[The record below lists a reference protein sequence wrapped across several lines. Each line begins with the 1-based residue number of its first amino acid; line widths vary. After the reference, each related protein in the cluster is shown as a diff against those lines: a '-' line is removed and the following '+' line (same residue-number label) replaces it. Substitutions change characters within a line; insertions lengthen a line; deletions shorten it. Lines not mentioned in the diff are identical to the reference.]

1 MENENPT
8 AGQTPVPDALDLISR
23 LIDTVEP
30 AQLVAVHCMDEAA
43 KVLFWNSG
51 CAELYGIA
59 PQDALGRPLAS
70 LLTFER
76 GAEHAQAL
84 ADAWRSGRAKP
95 AQDWQV
101 GTAGGR
107 RLWVSSTLF
116 PVAQDGK
123 VQQVFCVDV
132 DITARRLEEE
142 ALRAAGI
149 NFRQMYLRSSDAILM
164 LQGDRVTD
172 LNPAA
177 MQLFKCVSRE
187 QMVGHR
193 LHDFSTLQQSGKQ
206 LPGDQPDAEA
216 GGRSGS
222 SSDDLAASR
231 SGEAPEVL
239 AGSRSGEPP
248 EALAGSRSGSP
259 RNSQTASRSGSPDDS
274 RGASRSGGSPDVR
287 SDSRRDGRAGSQTD
301 GQTDGRIDGRIDSR
315 IDSRID
321 RRIDGQAG
329 GQDHGGSD
337 SSLRYDWRFLNCA
350 GEAFWAEVL
359 MTSISLDHGYLFYVV
374 VRDITARKQAER
386 TLHLAAQV
394 FENCRDAI
402 VLTDRAKRIIAVN
415 RSFTLITGYPAEA
428 MQGRPLKMRRDGV
441 GADDFQ
447 HLVWQEM
454 DATGHWQG
462 EVSCRRRDGGLFPG
476 WLSLTTIRD
485 SADRVSNYMGML
497 SDITDRKRSEDHT
510 RHLAEHDFLTD
521 LPNRVLL
528 LDRLSLALAA
538 ARRNHTMLAI
548 LFIDLDR
555 FKEVNDTLGHHV
567 GDELLKEIAQ
577 RLVKC
582 VRGADTV
589 SRQGGDEFLI
599 ILADIGGVDQAA
611 HVAGSV
617 LSAINQPFQLGPHA
631 LHVSGSVGIS
641 IYPNDGDRIEQL
653 IDNAD
658 VAMYHAKESG
668 RNGFQFFNAD
678 MHAQIAERVQM
689 ENGLRQALRKQE
701 FELAFHAE
709 IDIASGRPVGVEAL
723 LRWRHPELGLLRP
736 ERFMAAAEDAGLM
749 IPIGNWVLQQACLS
763 AQRWH
768 DAGFRVGVAVNLSA
782 AQFAQKNLLSSVGEA
797 LRSAG
802 LAPASLELELT
813 EAIIMKGGSAAHDTL
828 QALHGLGVRL
838 TIDDFGT
845 GYSRLG
851 YLKDY
856 PVDKLK
862 IDQSFVAT
870 LDGNTGVISAIIG
883 MARSLNMLAIA
894 EGVETQEQLDFLR
907 AEGCDLYQGYL
918 ADAQVQ
924 AGPLGKLLAG

>member
-1 MENENPT
+1 MDPQQPNDAPPPPLPG
-8 AGQTPVPDALDLISR
+8 AVPVPDALDLISR

-30 AQLVAVHCMDEAA
+30 SQLVAVHCMDEAGD
-43 KVLFWNSG
+43 VLFWNSS

-59 PQDALGRPLAS
+59 SGDALGRPLSS
-70 LLTFER
+70 LLAYEQ
-76 GAEHAQAL
+76 ADEHARAL
-84 ADAWRSGRAKP
+84 ADAWQSGRAKP
-95 AQDWQV
+95 ARDWQV
-101 GTAGGR
+101 STAGGR

-116 PVAQDGK
+116 PVAQDG
-123 VQQVFCVDV
+123 VVRQIFCVDA
-132 DITARRLEEE
+132 DITARRMEEA
-142 ALRAAGI
+142 ALRAAGA
-149 NFRQMYLRSSDAILM
+149 NFLQLYLRSSDAILM
-164 LQGDRVTD
+164 LQGERITD

-177 MQLFKCVSRE
+177 LALFKCASRE
-187 QMVGHR
+187 HMVGRR
-193 LHDFSTLQQSGKQ
+193 LRDFSTPQPPDGTGMP
-206 LPGDQPDAEA
+206 LPH
-216 GGRSGS
+216 
-222 SSDDLAASR
+222 
-231 SGEAPEVL
+231 
-239 AGSRSGEPP
+239 
-248 EALAGSRSGSP
+248 
-259 RNSQTASRSGSPDDS
+259 
-274 RGASRSGGSPDVR
+274 GADE
-287 SDSRRDGRAGSQTD
+287 
-301 GQTDGRIDGRIDSR
+301 
-315 IDSRID
+315 
-321 RRIDGQAG
+321 
-329 GQDHGGSD
+329 HGHGD
-337 SSLRYDWRFLNCA
+337 SSLRYDWRFLDCA
-350 GEAFWAEVL
+350 GQAFWAEVL
-359 MTSISLDHGYLFYVV
+359 MTSISADHGYLFYVV
-374 VRDITARKQAER
+374 VRDISARKQAER

-402 VLTDRAKRIIAVN
+402 VLTDRERRIIAVN
-415 RSFTLITGYPAEA
+415 RSFTLMTGFPADD
-428 MQGRPLKMRRDGV
+428 MLGRPLRLRRSGV
-441 GADDFQ
+441 HTHDFERQ
-447 HLVWQEM
+447 VWQEM

-462 EVSCRRRDGGLFPG
+462 EVSCSRKSGELFPG

-485 SADRVSNYMGML
+485 SSDRVSNYMGML

-555 FKEVNDTLGHHV
+555 FKAVNDTLGHQV
-567 GDELLKEIAQ
+567 GDELLKEIAA

-611 HVAGSV
+611 HVAGTV
-617 LSAINQPFQLGPHA
+617 LGAIGQPFQLGPHA
-631 LHVSGSVGIS
+631 LHVSGSIGIS
-641 IYPNDGDRIEQL
+641 IYPNDGDGIEQL
-653 IDNAD
+653 IHNAD

-678 MHAQIAERVQM
+678 MHAQIAERVQL
-689 ENGLRQALRKQE
+689 ENGLRQALRAQE
-701 FELAFHAE
+701 FELVFHAE
-709 IDIASGRPVGVEAL
+709 LDIASGAPVGAEAL

-749 IPIGNWVLQQACLS
+749 VPIGNWVLQQACRS

-768 DAGFRVGVAVNLSA
+768 EAGFPLVVAVNLSG
-782 AQFAQKNLLSSVGEA
+782 AQFAQKGLLAGVSEA
-797 LRSAG
+797 LALSG
-802 LAPASLELELT
+802 LKPCWLELELT

-862 IDQSFVAT
+862 IDQSFVHT
-870 LDGNTGVISAIIG
+870 LDGNTALISAIVA
-883 MARSLNMLAIA
+883 MARSLNMVAIA
-894 EGVETQEQLDFLR
+894 EGVETQEQLNFLHSV
-907 AEGCDLYQGYL
+907 GCHQYQGYL
-918 ADAQVQ
+918 ADAQVR
-924 AGPLGKLLAG
+924 ATALGTLLAGYGSA

>member
-1 MENENPT
+1 METEHAS

-30 AQLVAVHCMDEAA
+30 AQLVAVHCVDAA
-43 KVLFWNSG
+43 DKVLFWNSG
-51 CAELYGIA
+51 SAELYGIA
-59 PQDALGRPLAS
+59 PEHALGQPLSS
-70 LLTFER
+70 LLTFAR
-76 GAEHAQAL
+76 DAEHGLAL
-84 ADAWRSGRAKP
+84 GDAWRSGRAKP

-101 GTAGGR
+101 DTASGR
-107 RLWVSSTLF
+107 RLWVSSTMF
-116 PVAQDGK
+116 PVAQDGR

-132 DITARRLEEE
+132 DITLRRLEEE
-142 ALRAAGI
+142 ALRAAGV

-164 LQGDRVTD
+164 MQGDRITD
-172 LNPAA
+172 MNPAA
-177 MQLFKCVSRE
+177 LRLFKCDSLE

-193 LHDFSTLQQSGKQ
+193 LHEFSTAQ
-206 LPGDQPDAEA
+206 PDQPTEPAVLPAELEH
-216 GGRSGS
+216 G
-222 SSDDLAASR
+222 AA
-231 SGEAPEVL
+231 
-239 AGSRSGEPP
+239 
-248 EALAGSRSGSP
+248 
-259 RNSQTASRSGSPDDS
+259 
-274 RGASRSGGSPDVR
+274 
-287 SDSRRDGRAGSQTD
+287 
-301 GQTDGRIDGRIDSR
+301 
-315 IDSRID
+315 
-321 RRIDGQAG
+321 
-329 GQDHGGSD
+329 D

-386 TLHLAAQV
+386 SLHLAAQV

-415 RSFTLITGYPAEA
+415 RSFTLITGYPVEA
-428 MQGRPLKMRRDGV
+428 MLGLPLRIRRDGV
-441 GADDFQ
+441 GTDDFQ
-447 HLVWQEM
+447 RQVWQEM

-462 EVSCRRRDGGLFPG
+462 EVTCRRRDGGLFPG

-485 SADRVSNYMGML
+485 SADHVSNYMGML

-548 LFIDLDR
+548 LYIDLDR

-567 GDELLKEIAQ
+567 GDELLKEIAR

-611 HVAGSV
+611 HVAGTV

-631 LHVSGSVGIS
+631 LNVSGSVGIS
-641 IYPNDGDRIEQL
+641 IYPNDGDGIEQL

-668 RNGFQFFNAD
+668 RNGFQFFNDD
-678 MHAQIAERVQM
+678 MHAQIAERVHL
-689 ENGLRQALRKQE
+689 ENGLRQALRNQE

-736 ERFMAAAEDAGLM
+736 ERFMAAAEEAGLM
-749 IPIGNWVLQQACLS
+749 IPIGNWVLQQACRS

-782 AQFAQKNLLSSVGEA
+782 AQFAQKNLPASVADA
-797 LRSAG
+797 LRVSG

-813 EAIIMKGGSAAHDTL
+813 EAIIMKGGAAAHDML
-828 QALHGLGVRL
+828 QTLHGLGVRL

-851 YLKDY
+851 YLKDS

-883 MARSLNMLAIA
+883 MARSLNMVAIA

-907 AEGCDLYQGYL
+907 GEGCDQYQGYL
-918 ADAQVQ
+918 ADAQVMS
-924 AGPLGKLLAG
+924 GPLGRLLS

>member
-1 MENENPT
+1 LR
-8 AGQTPVPDALDLISR
+8 DFS
-23 LIDTVEP
+23 
-30 AQLVAVHCMDEAA
+30 
-43 KVLFWNSG
+43 K
-51 CAELYGIA
+51 
-59 PQDALGRPLAS
+59 PQ
-70 LLTFER
+70 
-76 GAEHAQAL
+76 
-84 ADAWRSGRAKP
+84 
-95 AQDWQV
+95 
-101 GTAGGR
+101 
-107 RLWVSSTLF
+107 SS
-116 PVAQDGK
+116 
-123 VQQVFCVDV
+123 
-132 DITARRLEEE
+132 
-142 ALRAAGI
+142 
-149 NFRQMYLRSSDAILM
+149 
-164 LQGDRVTD
+164 
-172 LNPAA
+172 PAA
-177 MQLFKCVSRE
+177 DMPP
-187 QMVGHR
+187 
-193 LHDFSTLQQSGKQ
+193 
-206 LPGDQPDAEA
+206 LPGMEDY
-216 GGRSGS
+216 GRS
-222 SSDDLAASR
+222 
-231 SGEAPEVL
+231 
-239 AGSRSGEPP
+239 
-248 EALAGSRSGSP
+248 
-259 RNSQTASRSGSPDDS
+259 
-274 RGASRSGGSPDVR
+274 
-287 SDSRRDGRAGSQTD
+287 DG
-301 GQTDGRIDGRIDSR
+301 
-315 IDSRID
+315 
-321 RRIDGQAG
+321 
-329 GQDHGGSD
+329 
-337 SSLRYDWRFLNCA
+337 SLRYDWRFVNCS

-374 VRDITARKQAER
+374 VRDIGARKQAER

-402 VLTDRAKRIIAVN
+402 VLTDRHRRTIATN
-415 RSFTLITGYPAEA
+415 RSFTLITGYPAED
-428 MQGRPLKMRRDGV
+428 MLGRPLQLRRNGTEP
-441 GADDFQ
+441 GDFQ
-447 HLVWQEM
+447 RQVWQEM

-462 EVSCRRRDGGLFPG
+462 EVSCRRKSGELFPG

-485 SADRVSNYMGML
+485 SADQVSNYMGML

-555 FKEVNDTLGHHV
+555 FKEVNDSLGHQV
-567 GDELLKEIAQ
+567 GDELLKEIAA

-617 LSAINQPFQLGPHA
+617 LSAIGQPFQLGPHA
-631 LHVSGSVGIS
+631 LHVSGSIGIS

-653 IDNAD
+653 IHNAD

-689 ENGLRQALRKQE
+689 ENGLRQALRAQQ

-709 IDIASGRPVGVEAL
+709 LDIASGAPVGVEAL

-736 ERFMAAAEDAGLM
+736 ERFMSAAEDAGLM
-749 IPIGNWVLQQACLS
+749 IPIGNWVLQQACRS

-768 DAGFRVGVAVNLSA
+768 QAGFRLGVAVNLSA
-782 AQFAQKNLLSSVGEA
+782 AQFAQKGLLASVRDA
-797 LRSAG
+797 LAASG
-802 LAPASLELELT
+802 LEPSSLELELT
-813 EAIIMKGGSAAHDTL
+813 EAIIMKGGPAAQETL

-862 IDQSFVAT
+862 IDQSFVHT
-870 LDGNTGVISAIIG
+870 LDGNTAVISAIVA
-883 MARSLNMLAIA
+883 MARSLDMVAIA
-894 EGVETQEQLDFLR
+894 EGVETREQLNFLR
-907 AEGCDLYQGYL
+907 SVGCHQYQGYL
-918 ADAQVQ
+918 ADAQVR
-924 AGPLGKLLAG
+924 ASALGPLLTAG

>member
-1 MENENPT
+1 MEPQQPNDAPDPAAPADAT
-8 AGQTPVPDALDLISR
+8 QVADALDLISR
-23 LIDTVEP
+23 LIDTVAP
-30 AQLVAVHCMDEAA
+30 SQLVAVHCMDEAGN
-43 KVLFWNSG
+43 VLFWNSS
-51 CAELYGIA
+51 CAELYGI
-59 PQDALGRPLAS
+59 PSGDALGRPLAS
-70 LLTFER
+70 LLSYQR
-76 GAEHAQAL
+76 ADEHAQAL

-95 AQDWQV
+95 ARDWQV
-101 GTAGGR
+101 STAGGR

-116 PVAQDGK
+116 PVAQDG
-123 VQQVFCVDV
+123 VVRQLFCVDA
-132 DITARRLEEE
+132 DITARRLEDE
-142 ALRAAGI
+142 ALRAAGV
-149 NFRQMYLRSSDAILM
+149 NFLQMYLRSSDAILM
-164 LQGDRVTD
+164 LQGERITD

-177 MQLFKCVSRE
+177 LALFKCGSRDDI
-187 QMVGHR
+187 VGRR
-193 LHDFSTLQQSGKQ
+193 LRDFSTPQASPEADMPP
-206 LPGDQPDAEA
+206 LPGMEDAGISA
-216 GGRSGS
+216 GS
-222 SSDDLAASR
+222 S
-231 SGEAPEVL
+231 
-239 AGSRSGEPP
+239 
-248 EALAGSRSGSP
+248 
-259 RNSQTASRSGSPDDS
+259 
-274 RGASRSGGSPDVR
+274 
-287 SDSRRDGRAGSQTD
+287 DG
-301 GQTDGRIDGRIDSR
+301 
-315 IDSRID
+315 
-321 RRIDGQAG
+321 
-329 GQDHGGSD
+329 
-337 SSLRYDWRFLNCA
+337 SLRYDWRFVDCA
-350 GEAFWAEVL
+350 GQGFWAEVL

-374 VRDITARKQAER
+374 VRDISARKQAER
-386 TLHLAAQV
+386 TLHMAAQV

-402 VLTDRAKRIIAVN
+402 VLTDRHRHIIAIN
-415 RSFTLITGYPAEA
+415 RSFTLITSYQAEE
-428 MQGRPLKMRRDGV
+428 MLGRPLQLQRSGV
-441 GADDFQ
+441 EADDFQ
-447 HLVWQEM
+447 RQVWQEM

-462 EVSCRRRDGGLFPG
+462 EVSCCRKHGGLFPG

-485 SADRVSNYMGML
+485 SADQVSNYMGML

-555 FKEVNDTLGHHV
+555 FKEVNDTLGHQV
-567 GDELLKEIAQ
+567 GDELLKEIAA

-617 LSAINQPFQLGPHA
+617 LSAIGQPFQLGPHA
-631 LHVSGSVGIS
+631 LHVSGSIGLS
-641 IYPNDGDRIEQL
+641 IYPNDGDGIEQL
-653 IDNAD
+653 IHNAD

-689 ENGLRQALRKQE
+689 ENGLRQALRAQQ

-709 IDIASGRPVGVEAL
+709 LDIASGAPVGVEAL

-736 ERFMAAAEDAGLM
+736 ERFMSAAEDAGLM
-749 IPIGNWVLQQACLS
+749 IPIGNWVLQQACRS

-768 DAGFRVGVAVNLSA
+768 RAGFRLVVAVNLSA
-782 AQFAQKNLLSSVGEA
+782 AQFAQKSLPASVCEA
-797 LRSAG
+797 LALSG
-802 LAPASLELELT
+802 LEPSCLELELT

-862 IDQSFVAT
+862 IDQSFVRT
-870 LDGNTGVISAIIG
+870 LDGNTAVITAIVA
-883 MARSLNMLAIA
+883 MARSLDMVAIA
-894 EGVETQEQLDFLR
+894 EGVETREQLNFLR
-907 AEGCDLYQGYL
+907 SVGCHQYQGYL
-918 ADAQVQ
+918 ADAQVR
-924 AGPLGKLLAG
+924 ASALGPLLASA